1 MADFTLV
8 LGNKAYSSW
17 SLRGW
22 LIAKQCGMPF
32 EEIVIP
38 LDRPET
44 KTEIKRHTSAGKVP
58 VLHAEGSMVWDS
70 LAIAEFLDERFPAA
84 GLWPADPAAR
94 AAARSVAAEM
104 HAGFA
109 ALRRRLPMD
118 LKRPRGALRDAA
130 PDGDGLDADISR
142 IQEIWTD
149 CRDQFGKGGD
159 YLFGDF
165 GAADAFFAPVVTRF
179 DTYEVPLNKA
189 AAAYR
194 NAVMSWPAMG
204 DWIAAAKTEP
214 WVIANS

>member
-17 SLRGW
+17 SLRAW
-22 LIAKQCGMPF
+22 LVARQCAMPF

-44 KTEIKRHTSAGKVP
+44 RTEIQRHSPAGKVP
-58 VLHAEGSMVWDS
+58 VVLAEGLTVWDT
-70 LAIAEFLDERFPAA
+70 LAIAEYMNERFPAA
-84 GLWPADPAAR
+84 GLWPADPVAR
-94 AAARSVAAEM
+94 AAARSIAAEM

-109 ALRRRLPMD
+109 ALRRHLPMD
-118 LKRPRGALRDAA
+118 LKRPPAPQHGAA
-130 PDGDGLDADISR
+130 PDDDLDADIKR
-142 IQEIWTD
+142 IQEIWTG
-149 CRDQFGKGGD
+149 CRARFGQGGD

-165 GAADAFFAPVVTRF
+165 GAADAFFAPVATRF
-179 DTYEVPLNKA
+179 ATYDVALNEV

-194 NAVMSWPAMG
+194 DAVMSWPAMR

-214 WVIANS
+214 WVISNP